1 MSRLFVFPLGFLG
14 SLSAVFALEWESRTQ
29 QISTGP
35 FQSAAD
41 IVFSFKNTSAQPVTI
56 RSLQTNCDCLDASTD
71 QKTYQP
77 GQSGRLT
84 ARFTVGDR
92 LGVYQRSIT
101 VETDET
107 TDATTHLSVSIDVPE
122 TVAFSQRTVAWRVGG
137 PAKEQTIFLRPTPG
151 LALDFHTAQAT
162 NEDFVVHL
170 KTIKT
175 GELYRLSVKPKST
188 KKPAN
193 AAIRI
198 SGRDN
203 AGHEVLV
210 SGYANVK

>member
-1 MSRLFVFPLGFLG
+1 MSRLFVFPLIFFG
-14 SLSAVFALEWESRTQ
+14 SVSAACALEWATQTQ

-35 FQSAAD
+35 FQTTAD
-41 IVFSFKNTSAQPVTI
+41 IVFDFKNNSAQPVTI

-101 VETDET
+101 VETDEGP
-107 TDATTHLSVSIDVPE
+107 DATSHLSLRIDVPE
-122 TVAFSQRTVAWRVGG
+122 TVAFSQRSVTWRVGG
-137 PAKEQTIFLRPTPG
+137 PAMEQTIFLRPMPG

-162 NEDFVVHL
+162 NADFVVRL
-170 KTIKT
+170 KTVKT

-203 AGHEVLV
+203 AGHDVLV